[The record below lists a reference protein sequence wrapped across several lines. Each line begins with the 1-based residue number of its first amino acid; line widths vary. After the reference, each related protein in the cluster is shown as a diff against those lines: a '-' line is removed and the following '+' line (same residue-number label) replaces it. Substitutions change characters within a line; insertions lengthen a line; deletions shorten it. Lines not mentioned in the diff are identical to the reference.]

1 VKRFEET
8 HDNSS
13 VVVPASTRS
22 TWPHISLLVLR
33 AGLFQRGGAHDP
45 AGIHLEV
52 GRIYSKI
59 IAVRKP
65 RRRKCL

>member
-1 VKRFEET
+1 
-8 HDNSS
+8 
-13 VVVPASTRS
+13 
-22 TWPHISLLVLR
+22 VLR
-33 AGLFQRGGAHDP
+33 AGLFQRGDAHDP